1 MIQTFNDYFVALLIT
16 MAVNSIY
23 ILIGLNFPLI
33 NKVNPLTKNVKKY
46 DEIKF
51 MVNTLLTLRLFW
63 YDSVYKPL
71 RKQDSFSISIFE
83 L

>member
-51 MVNTLLTLRLFW
+51 IVNTLFW